1 MLGFKNFLNENLEAI
16 EEAYMIEEMNMLYE
30 KLVVFGGGAKYGQ
43 IVFMSGGAGS
53 GKGFASKS
61 FMESEKFKIRDVD
74 EWKKAFLALAKLK
87 GRNPEIANYDLRNPK
102 DVGKLHLFV
111 KNKRIHDKSFKNIT
125 LDLLLSDLKADRLP
139 NIIFDITG
147 KDISDFQDSMPYL
160 MDAGYDPKNI
170 HLAWVL
176 TDFKVSYT
184 ANVTRDR
191 VVPADVFL
199 DTHKGASKTMQYL
212 LDNNRMPRGADGRFV
227 VILNN
232 RDNTI
237 VFKTGETYKGGRVDL
252 KNQKKID
259 DAGVQGFYYLTVKDA
274 GKPFRP
280 ESSWKEELHN
290 QIVKNVPGGQDSID
304 TLRKSALEDLAK
316 VVSDPSAK
324 EKDRTSAQQ
333 GIELIKRD
341 AAVDRIEKKLK
352 AIRDAKKKKM

>member
-74 EWKKAFLALAKLK
+74 EWKKAYLALAKLK
-87 GRNPEIANYDLRNPK
+87 GANPEIANYDLRNPK
-102 DVGKLHLFV
+102 DVGKLHIFV
-111 KNKRIHDKSFKNIT
+111 KNKRIKNNT
-125 LDLLLSDLKADRLP
+125 LEMLLSDLKADRLP

-147 KDISDFQDSMPYL
+147 KDISDFQDSMPHL
-160 MDAGYDPKNI
+160 IDAGYDPKNI

-199 DTHKGASKTMQYL
+199 DTHKGASETMKYL
-212 LDNNRMPRGADGRFV
+212 LDNKRMPRGADGRFV

-237 VFKTGETYKGGRVDL
+237 FFNTGETYKGGIVDL
-252 KNQKKID
+252 KNQKKKGG
-259 DAGVQGFYYLTVKDA
+259 AGVKGFYYLTVKDA

-280 ESSWKEELHN
+280 EETWKEELHN

-304 TLRKSALEDLAK
+304 ILRKSAMDDLAK
-316 VVSDPSAK
+316 VVADPSAK
-324 EKDRTSAQQ
+324 EKDRISAQQ

-341 AAVDRIEKKLK
+341 AAVDRIEKRLK